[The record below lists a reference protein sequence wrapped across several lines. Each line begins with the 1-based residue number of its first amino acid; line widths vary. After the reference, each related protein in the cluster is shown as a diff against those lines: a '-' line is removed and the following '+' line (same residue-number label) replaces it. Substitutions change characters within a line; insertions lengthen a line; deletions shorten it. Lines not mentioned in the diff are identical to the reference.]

1 MKKVLSVL
9 VIVAAALLMNGC
21 AAKEEKAAHSD
32 IKGKTITIATGD
44 FFEACD
50 KWTPGDKVS
59 FAFTSSAPVMFN
71 VHYHQKHAKMYAI
84 DQTLVDTFDGSFIV
98 QSDDIHCC
106 MWKNDNPKFVTLTYD
121 MTVEGGKE

>member
-1 MKKVLSVL
+1 MKKGLISFMIATLAVLLIS
-9 VIVAAALLMNGC
+9 GC
-21 AAKEEKAAHSD
+21 AAKEDKAAHED
-32 IKGKTITIATGD
+32 IKGKTIDIATGD

-50 KWTPGDKVS
+50 KWAPGDKVS
-59 FAFTSSAPVMFN
+59 FTFTSSAPVMFN

-84 DQTLVDTFDGSFIV
+84 EQTLVDTFEGSFIV

-121 MTVEGGKE
+121 MSVEGGE